1 MKKKIFYI
9 ITLLLAMCA
18 ITACDLTPK
27 GDGNTYKITY
37 YVSEK
42 KIEHEPS
49 SYISGEVT
57 TLLPLNEESFLGWYN
72 NEELIGSK
80 VEKIKKSE
88 TGDKVFYAKIEQQLP
103 DNKEY
108 NIIYSLNGGKLPLD
122 APSSYIS
129 GTGLKTLPTPTKEGF
144 EFVGWELKG
153 KLVDAINETMVGN
166 VTLSA
171 VWKEQT
177 ITEDLLGDALKKMI
191 NYSLAY
197 SFGEKGSTER
207 SYIYYDNDGTN
218 LKISYIENTGT
229 YSVYLTT
236 IDNIRCFY
244 IEDYDSSYYAVT
256 EEDELFEN
264 YYMAYVT
271 YDLTNIDS
279 TMFTLQDG
287 VYKLKDSTKVHEV
300 ASQIFGEYSSDEYQ
314 DLSITV
320 NNGYIT
326 KIEALSKYTFDEEVY
341 DYIYLEE
348 FSNFGNVTVTLPD
361 LNDNPDTITISEVY
375 DKDDNTS
382 VIVKGYIGGIVGN
395 NVYIQD
401 DKAGVY
407 IYLGSTSALDEQATL
422 GKEILVSGTKTT
434 FRGLVEIQD
443 VTSLDYT
450 GDEQEISPTVL
461 PNLSEEIL
469 ESNISQLVSFTNMKI
484 VSLPSS
490 YSLSNK
496 DHSIKISDGTNE
508 STLFISKYVD
518 SAYKKVFFEILK
530 TLSVGDNINVSNAVI
545 SCYNSYQVAL
555 TNFSSITTEEVEVV
569 ETSIKVNKTTIKALP
584 GTAFNDITKDL
595 IVSLVYSNNTTKVI
609 STSECTFIHDY
620 NANVIGAYEVIV
632 KYNDFTV
639 KFIINVTNEESK
651 PFKASDDTEVLKDV
665 IKEMGYDKDTK
676 TTYGVNRGLPSIGS
690 PKVLVIPVEFTDA
703 SAPANMVE
711 TIKTAFFGTSEETG
725 WESLTSYYQKASFG
739 KLNIS
744 GDVLPVYSTGK
755 KSSYYDGIE
764 NGDYEI
770 IKAALTYYDS
780 TIDYSKYDSDGD
792 GYIDAIYL
800 VYTCEINRTDD
811 DSMWWAY
818 TYEYFTDDVEYYDN
832 VEADFYLLAGYDFLF
847 ETFASG
853 KSVKYNLETFI
864 HETGHLLGLDDYYD
878 TDSSKGPNG
887 GLGGGDMMDYNVGDH
902 NAFSKA
908 ILGWIQPLIMGED
921 SATITLKSFGSSG
934 DALIIPK
941 NWNGTYFDEYY
952 IVDFYTPDGL
962 NEVEAGHSGLFS
974 SSGIRIYHI
983 DATKNDPSEVWSVW
997 DVYKYNNSTTN
1008 HKLISLVEADGG
1020 NHINKD
1026 ELSSNSDLFKVNDTF
1041 KNAKWYDGTSTN
1053 FELKVI
1059 SINTE
1064 EAVIEVTMK

>member
-1 MKKKIFYI
+1 MKKRIFYI
-9 ITLLLAMCA
+9 VTLLLAICA

-27 GDGNTYKITY
+27 GDGNTYKISY
-37 YVSEK
+37 YVNEVN
-42 KIEHEPS
+42 IEHEPS
-49 SYISGEVT
+49 SYVSGEET
-57 TLLPLNEESFLGWYN
+57 ILLPLNEEGFLGWYN
-72 NEELIGSK
+72 NEELSGSK
-80 VEKIKKSE
+80 IEKIKKSE
-88 TGDKVFYAKIEQQLP
+88 IGDKVFYAKIDQKLP

-129 GTGLKTLPTPTKEGF
+129 GTGLKNLPTPTKNGF
-144 EFVGWELKG
+144 EFVGWELNG
-153 KLVDAINETMVGN
+153 RIVNAISETAVGN

-171 VWKEQT
+171 VWKEKP
-177 ITEDLLGDALKKMI
+177 ITEDLLGEALKNMT
-191 NYSLAY
+191 NYSLVY
-197 SFGEKGSTER
+197 SFSEKGSTDR
-207 SYIYYDNDGTN
+207 SNTYYDSDGTT

-236 IDNIRCFY
+236 IDNVRCFY
-244 IEDYDSSYYAVT
+244 IEDYDGSYYIVT
-256 EEDELFEN
+256 EDDETFEN

-271 YDLTNIDS
+271 FDLSNIDS
-279 TMFTLQDG
+279 TMFTLQGG
-287 VYKLKDSTKVHEV
+287 VYKLKDTTKVHEV
-300 ASQIFGEYSSDEYQ
+300 ASQIFGEYSSNEYQ

-320 NNGYIT
+320 SNGYIT
-326 KIEALSKYTFDEEVY
+326 KIEALSKYTFNGEIY
-341 DYIYLEE
+341 DYVYLEE
-348 FSNFGNVTVTLPD
+348 FSNFGNVTITLPD
-361 LNDNPDTITISEVY
+361 LNDNPNTITISEVY
-375 DKDDNTS
+375 NKADNDS
-382 VIVKGYIGGIVGN
+382 VTVKGYIAGVVGN

-401 DKAGVY
+401 ATSGVY
-407 IYLGSTSALDEQATL
+407 IYLGSTSALDERATL

-434 FRGLVEIQD
+434 FCGLVEIQD
-443 VTSLDYT
+443 IESLDYT
-450 GDEQEISPTVL
+450 GNEKELSPVVL
-461 PNLSEEIL
+461 PNLSDETL
-469 ESNISQLVSFTNMKI
+469 GSHISQLVSFTNMKI

-490 YSLSNK
+490 YSLNNK

-508 STLFISKYVD
+508 TTLFISKHVD
-518 SAYKKVFFEILK
+518 SAYKEVFFEILQ
-530 TLSVGDNINVSNAVI
+530 TLSVGDNINVSNAVV

-555 TNFSSITTEEVEVV
+555 TNFSSITTKEVEVV
-569 ETSIKVNKTTIKALP
+569 ETEIKVNKTTIKVLP
-584 GTAFNDITKDL
+584 GTAFNDITKD
-595 IVSLVYSNNTTKVI
+595 IVVSLVYSNNTTKVI
-609 STSECTFIHDY
+609 PTSECTFIHDY
-620 NANVIGAYEVIV
+620 NPNINGAYEVIV
-632 KYNDFTV
+632 KYNNFTV
-639 KFIINVTNEESK
+639 RFIINVTDEESK
-651 PFKASDDTEVLKDV
+651 PFRASDDTEILEDV

-711 TIKTAFFGTSEETG
+711 NIRTAFFGTSEETG

-755 KSSYYDGIE
+755 SSSYYDGIE

-780 TIDYSKYDSDGD
+780 AIDYSKYDSDGD
-792 GYIDAIYL
+792 GYIDSIYL

-811 DSMWWAY
+811 NSMWWAY

-864 HETGHLLGLDDYYD
+864 HESGHLLGLDDYYD

-887 GLGGGDMMDYNVGDH
+887 GLGGGDMMDCNVGDH
-902 NAFSKA
+902 NPFSKA

-962 NEVEAGHSGLFS
+962 NKAEAGYSGLFS
-974 SSGIRIYHI
+974 TSGIRIYHI
-983 DATKNDPSEVWSVW
+983 DATKNDPSEACSIW

-1020 NHINKD
+1020 NHVNQN
-1026 ELSSNSDLFKVNDTF
+1026 ELSSNKDLFKVNDVF
-1041 KNAKWYDGTSTN
+1041 KNVKWYDGTSAN

-1059 SINTE
+1059 SINSE

>member
-57 TLLPLNEESFLGWYN
+57 TLLPLNEEGFLGWYN

-129 GTGLKTLPTPTKEGF
+129 GTGLKTLPTPTKERF

-197 SFGEKGSTER
+197 SFGEKGSIER

-218 LKISYIENTGT
+218 LKISYIEDTGT

-244 IEDYDSSYYAVT
+244 IEDYDSSYYVVT

-962 NEVEAGHSGLFS
+962 NEVEAGYSGLFS

-1026 ELSSNSDLFKVNDTF
+1026 ELSSNSDLFKVNDVF
-1041 KNAKWYDGTSTN
+1041 KNVKWYDGTSAN

-1059 SINTE
+1059 SINSE